1 MNGWAQVVVLAA
13 ASAAVVG
20 FVGFSL
26 FRTVARW
33 NVLAAT
39 VLAVVTPVVA
49 LAAGLVVVGWRMFL
63 SSHDLRVAL
72 VVSVAAG
79 AVSVVVGLALARRVQ
94 GLEEE
99 AEEERRRSEVE
110 RGVESSRRDLVAWV
124 SHDLRT
130 PLAGLRAMAEALE
143 DGVADDPARY
153 HRLIRIEVD
162 RLASRVD
169 DLFQLSRIQA
179 GTLRLSL
186 ESVSASDLLSDT
198 VATSAAIA
206 TARGIH
212 LQGSAAPGIRLDVD
226 AGEIHRALA
235 NLVINAIRHTPPD
248 GSVTL
253 DARLD
258 PDGFAV
264 LAVRDGCRGISADEL
279 PHLFDV
285 GWRGTRARSPGP
297 QEGAGL
303 GLAIVRGI
311 VDAHHG
317 SVTVENVAGGC
328 EFAIRLP
335 VAS

>member
-1 MNGWAQVVVLAA
+1 MNGWAQVAVLAA
-13 ASAAVVG
+13 GSAAVVG
-20 FVGFSL
+20 VLGFSL
-26 FRTVARW
+26 FRTIARW
-33 NVLAAT
+33 NTRAAT
-39 VLAVVTPVVA
+39 VLAVGTPVAA
-49 LAAGLVVVGWRMFL
+49 LTAGLIVVGWRMFL

-72 VVSVAAG
+72 VVSLAAG
-79 AVSVVVGLALARRVQ
+79 AVSVAVGLALARRVQ
-94 GLEEE
+94 RLEES

-110 RGVESSRRDLVAWV
+110 RSVESGRRDLVAWV

-143 DGVADDPARY
+143 DGVAEDPARY
-153 HRLIRIEVD
+153 HRLIRVEVD
-162 RLASRVD
+162 RLSSRVD

-198 VATSAAIA
+198 IATSTPIA
-206 TARGIH
+206 NARGIR
-212 LQGSAAPGIRLDVD
+212 LAGTAAPGIRLDVD

-235 NLVINAIRHTPPD
+235 NLVVNALRHTPPE

-258 PDGFAV
+258 PDGSAV
-264 LAVRDGCRGISADEL
+264 LAVRDGCSGIAPEEL
-279 PHLFDV
+279 PHVFDV

-297 QEGAGL
+297 DEGAGL

-317 SVTVENVAGGC
+317 TVTVENVAGGC